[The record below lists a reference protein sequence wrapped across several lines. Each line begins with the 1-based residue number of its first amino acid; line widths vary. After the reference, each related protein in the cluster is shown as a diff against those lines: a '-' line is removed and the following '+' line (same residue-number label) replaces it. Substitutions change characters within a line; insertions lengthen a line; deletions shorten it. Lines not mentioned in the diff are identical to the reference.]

1 MGTLFTFV
9 ILAIT
14 ITYAARQYSV
24 MVDYADTVNLINEVE
39 DLRDRYNQYNLRDI
53 EMQLAFGINVMDK
66 ITLNAIDIDL
76 TGILEL

>member
-1 MGTLFTFV
+1 MGSLFTLA

-24 MVDYADTVNLINEVE
+24 MVNYADTVNLINEVE

-53 EMQLAFGINVMDK
+53 EMQLAFGITVLDK
-66 ITLNAIDIDL
+66 ITLNAIDIDF

>member
-1 MGTLFTFV
+1 MT
-9 ILAIT
+9 LAIT

-24 MVDYADTVNLINEVE
+24 MVNYRDTVNLINEVE
-39 DLRDRYNQYNLRDI
+39 DLRERDNAYNLRDV